1 MHSRIFQ
8 ITTEQVERENYLN
21 EDTLEQGDTAS
32 IDYCAEI
39 DRKDREE
46 SIAYLVDSILPEGM
60 FTRLG
65 ANILRYNGGMEQWT
79 AEAVA
84 KIKEKAAALT
94 ADNYLRFGEL
104 YNLKKA
110 VENPLDT
117 AYLFY
122 TDKEGLQSWAD
133 QSYDFMSFVNGLEAG
148 TLLYI
153 GGVIDY
159 HY

>member
-21 EDTLEQGDTAS
+21 EDTLEQGDNVL

-39 DRKDREE
+39 DDDEREE
-46 SIAYLVDSILPEGM
+46 NIACLVDDILPKGM
-60 FTRLG
+60 FTRMG
-65 ANILRYNGGMEQWT
+65 ANIIRYNGGMEQWK
-79 AEAVA
+79 AEAIA

-94 ADNYLRFGEL
+94 ADNYFHYSSI
-104 YNLKKA
+104 YNLKNA
-110 VENPLDT
+110 VVNPLDT

-122 TDKEGLQSWAD
+122 TDAEGGQSWAEK
-133 QSYDFMSFVNGLEAG
+133 SHYFMQFVSGLEEG

-159 HY
+159 HF

>member
-21 EDTLEQGDTAS
+21 EDTLEQGDNVL

-39 DRKDREE
+39 DDDEREE
-46 SIAYLVDSILPEGM
+46 NIACLVDDILPKGM
-60 FTRLG
+60 FTRMG
-65 ANILRYNGGMEQWT
+65 ANIIRYNGGIEQWK
-79 AEAVA
+79 AEAIA

-94 ADNYLRFGEL
+94 ADNYFHYSSI
-104 YNLKKA
+104 YNLKNA
-110 VENPLDT
+110 VVNPLDT

-122 TDKEGLQSWAD
+122 TDAEGGQNWAD
-133 QSYDFMSFVNGLEAG
+133 QSHEFMQFVNGLEEG

-159 HY
+159 HF